1 MQNNAQIIRRQNKT
15 NTKTMKQM
23 RLRLYNKKPTKK
35 LKANKKFSVVLT
47 KEEIEQKINHF
58 KKLYGPS
65 SSYQICLQAIY
76 YTPFQRTVELN
87 NMVSYYLRSLK
98 NFTHIFSDLNEEE
111 YELALYQISSH
122 LTYERYNKNE
132 IVCKYGDKAEKY
144 YIILKGKVIFLV
156 PKNNKYYM
164 TEEEY
169 IEHLMKLR
177 ENQEFE
183 LIRNIISN
191 NQYIYYINN
200 SDNDNNIDLDEF
212 IFNALERHQK
222 HKENKYSDYL
232 YYKFEEYKKNREQEK
247 KGSNNINNI
256 NNNININNYEDYIKL
271 TNVNIEEKK
280 DDDYIKYFNTDK
292 KIKNTAIKK
301 KFVNILEYQKTNI
314 FTEGDNFGAIGVSS
328 KKGKR
333 TATCICSENCHLGFL
348 TKNEYNEFLEK
359 ITEKISNKLYDLIMK
374 NNIFENMIKS
384 KFLTKYAHMFRFMQ
398 YNKNSMIINEKEE
411 INKLII
417 LYEGEF
423 SLSVNLNL
431 IELND
436 TIIQYT
442 KIKNKLN
449 NDTKNDSK
457 IQEIEENKKLII
469 KMKDYTKDIIDII
482 TEKNNF
488 ILSNVNNSLILGYP
502 NTVNPQN
509 NLSMINCQCLS
520 NNAKAYII
528 EKEMLKLIDKE
539 NNYIRNTPEII
550 TSKIELILKRLNEL
564 KVLVIKKIK
573 DKQLFKTSKIIIN
586 KNNII
591 TRNLEPKKIKN
602 LSTLVDFNQKYLSK
616 DIAKNNNLI
625 LSQMDFNNNKLYSSE
640 DKLKNNISKKEILLN
655 NAQCR
660 SQKYLLFQKTEL
672 KHYKRKANAI
682 KNKDNYKDLALI
694 FSSRT
699 NNDKTFLDK
708 LKEKLEKE
716 SISENQNE
724 QFNKNKKKDKKINL
738 KLISKKDLYKTNNVY
753 TLNNINTT
761 NTFNSLY
768 NKFREGIKTE
778 NKFNINDINDTFTSF
793 YTNNKTL
800 FNLNNKLILNTSGKN
815 INTINLNDRKINC
828 YNNNYQ
834 DSYNELYLNYIM
846 DKIQND
852 KNNINID
859 AYQYKNLSTT
869 PNKYLLPSIAIFS
882 PEKLKKKENIK
893 KFKNISISKF
903 RNIGV

>member
-1 MQNNAQIIRRQNKT
+1 MNLFLTLQKDI
-15 NTKTMKQM
+15 
-23 RLRLYNKKPTKK
+23 KK
-35 LKANKKFSVVLT
+35 
-47 KEEIEQKINHF
+47 
-58 KKLYGPS
+58 
-65 SSYQICLQAIY
+65 
-76 YTPFQRTVELN
+76 
-87 NMVSYYLRSLK
+87 
-98 NFTHIFSDLNEEE
+98 
-111 YELALYQISSH
+111 
-122 LTYERYNKNE
+122 
-132 IVCKYGDKAEKY
+132 
-144 YIILKGKVIFLV
+144 
-156 PKNNKYYM
+156 
-164 TEEEY
+164 
-169 IEHLMKLR
+169 
-177 ENQEFE
+177 
-183 LIRNIISN
+183 
-191 NQYIYYINN
+191 
-200 SDNDNNIDLDEF
+200 
-212 IFNALERHQK
+212 
-222 HKENKYSDYL
+222 
-232 YYKFEEYKKNREQEK
+232 EYKKNREQEK

-256 NNNININNYEDYIKL
+256 NNNININNYEDYIIL

-449 NDTKNDSK
+449 NNTKNDSK

-488 ILSNVNNSLILGYP
+488 ILSNV
-502 NTVNPQN
+502 
-509 NLSMINCQCLS
+509 
-520 NNAKAYII
+520 AYII